1 MSDGSVDLAKVVSLI
16 MENPALI
23 EQISAMVKG
32 NNVRTDDKPEAVDE
46 DNAAEQQVPTAEAV
60 STAATYSEPE
70 ARRSNRGRLLG
81 SLKPYLSASR
91 ATAIDTM
98 ISIADVLDVMKR
110 R

>member
-1 MSDGSVDLAKVVSLI
+1 MSDGSLDLAKVVGMI

-32 NNVRTDDKPEAVDE
+32 KSGAEDTVDTTAPQSVSREEAPV
-46 DNAAEQQVPTAEAV
+46 TEAV
-60 STAATYSEPE
+60 SAAATYQGQGN
-70 ARRSNRGRLLG
+70 RRSNRGRLLG
-81 SLKPYLSASR
+81 SLKPYLSESR

>member
-1 MSDGSVDLAKVVSLI
+1 MSDGSLDLAKVVGMI

-32 NNVRTDDKPEAVDE
+32 KSGAEDTDTTAPQSVSREEAPV
-46 DNAAEQQVPTAEAV
+46 TEAV
-60 STAATYSEPE
+60 SAAATYPE
-70 ARRSNRGRLLG
+70 QGNRRSNRGRLLG
-81 SLKPYLSASR
+81 SLKPYLSESR